1 MTTEDFSTMIK
12 EAYQI
17 GFMDA
22 VRAYEPEQDLVR
34 ASAVKS
40 WLRMMRVD
48 RKRFNAMVNE
58 GMIRP
63 RRKGTGKNSP
73 LYYSKAEIKKAL
85 LTAKA
90 TQMNEKEQLS
100 MDSHPT

>member
-1 MTTEDFSTMIK
+1 MTAEDFSTMIK

-17 GFMDA
+17 GFMEA

-34 ASAVKS
+34 ASAVKP

-48 RKRFNAMVNE
+48 CKQFNAMVGE
-58 GMIRP
+58 GMIKP

-85 LTAKA
+85 LTANA
-90 TQMNEKEQLS
+90 TMLNEKEQLS
-100 MDSHPT
+100 MYGQPT